1 MNGLK
6 GVLSIIQK
14 MNKKF
19 ITKDEIESGKFIIN
33 FTGFSE
39 Y

>member
-6 GVLSIIQK
+6 GVLSIIK
-14 MNKKF
+14 EMNKKF
-19 ITKDEIESGKFIIN
+19 ITKEEIDSGKFIIN
-33 FTGFSE
+33 FTGFSD